1 MSDTLL
7 ILLVSEQ
14 TIQNVQF
21 LKWFFGNYLQT
32 VDLLFV
38 STKKMEENKKCKC
51 IKNALGNT
59 LKFVKNDNI
68 ILVNE
73 NSLENVQTE
82 IEKFI
87 NNNKHKSY
95 ITNITGGTKL
105 MSIASYLVFHD
116 KPNSKIFYQPLG
128 NDLQCLYPCIEKHNV
143 NELLTL
149 DEYMKAYGISFKYD
163 NKCLKD
169 FEFNKN
175 VNKNIIG
182 ECRELVKSI
191 VAIQN
196 NSYFKNI
203 FKRKDNIDFYTIPDD
218 KFITSENKPVDRN
231 KVLEA
236 IKKFRFDAKTISH
249 TQLKYITGGWFEE
262 YVYQKIKHDEKLSG
276 DKIALNVEIE
286 KQGDKNELDI
296 VYIDSNNKL
305 HVVECKSF
313 IEESSELLK
322 NTIYK
327 AQAIKT
333 KFGLNVKQWIYTK
346 SKVTNESSLKKST
359 DFGITIIDGDNV

>member
-7 ILLVSEQ
+7 VLLVSEQ

-59 LKFVKNDNI
+59 YKFVKNDNI

-105 MSIASYLVFHD
+105 MSIASYSVFHD

-163 NKCLKD
+163 SKCLKD

-191 VAIQN
+191 VSMQN

-203 FKRKDNIDFYTIPDD
+203 FKRKDSIDFTQIPDE
-218 KFITSENKPVDRN
+218 KFVTEKGSKINKDE
-231 KVLEA
+231 VLEV
-236 IKKFRFDAKTISH
+236 IKNFGFDITKISH
-249 TQLKYITGGWFEE
+249 SQLKYITGGWFEE
-262 YVYQKIKHDEKLSG
+262 YVYQKIKTEQKLDD
-276 DKIALNVEIE
+276 DKIALNVSIN
-286 KQGDKNELDI
+286 KNNDKNELDI
-296 VYIDSNNKL
+296 VYIDSKNKL
-305 HVVECKSF
+305 HVIECKSF
-313 IEESSELLK
+313 IDEKKDSKLL
-322 NTIYK
+322 TDTLYK
-327 AQAIKT
+327 TQAIKT
-333 KFGLNVKQWIYTK
+333 KFGLNVASAIYTK
-346 SKVTNESSLKKST
+346 SKITKDSALNRAK
-359 DFGITIIDGDNV
+359 DFGITIIT